1 LKILISNDDGIYA
14 QGIYELA
21 TELRKIADVT
31 VVAPL
36 TEQSA
41 IGHAI
46 TMKTPLRVT
55 KCFKHKEFFGYS
67 VSGTPADCIKMGIKN
82 ILKERPDIVV
92 SGINHGSNTAVS
104 ILYSGTVSAAREAAI
119 MDIPAIA
126 ISITDHHPQYFEA
139 AAKIAANL
147 CKLVLKN
154 GIRKGTLLNVNVPN
168 LPEEKLKGIRITK
181 QGKSKWADS
190 YVERID
196 TFGEKYYWLTGNL
209 IEVDT
214 SLEQDQFA
222 VTSGYASITP
232 VHFDVTD
239 YDSFDQMQ
247 NWNLDSLG
255 IKKNLETVTKQ

>member
-1 LKILISNDDGIYA
+1 MKILISNDDGIFA

-21 TELRKIADVT
+21 TELRKIGEVT

-46 TMKTPLRVT
+46 TMKTPLRVN
-55 KCFKHKEFFGYS
+55 KFFKHNEFFGYS

-126 ISITDHHPQYFEA
+126 ISVTDHHPQYFET

-147 CKLVLKN
+147 CKLVLAN

-168 LPEEKLKGIRITK
+168 IPEQEIKGIKITK
-181 QGKSKWADS
+181 QGKSKWDDS

-209 IEVDT
+209 TEVDT
-214 SLEQDQFA
+214 NLEQDQFA
-222 VTSGYASITP
+222 VKNGYASITP

-239 YDSFDQMQ
+239 YDSFDKMQ
-247 NWNLDSLG
+247 NWNLDSIG
-255 IKKNLETVTKQ
+255 IIKNFKIVNE

>member
-1 LKILISNDDGIYA
+1 MKILISNDDGINSR
-14 QGIYELA
+14 GIYEL
-21 TELRKIADVT
+21 TKELSKIGKVT

-55 KCFKHKEFFGYS
+55 KSLHNGDFFGYA

-126 ISITDHHPQYFEA
+126 ISITNHNPEHFSP
-139 AAKIAANL
+139 AAKIASRL
-147 CKLVLKN
+147 VKLVLAN
-154 GIRKGTLLNVNVPN
+154 GIRKGTLLNVNVPD
-168 LPEEKLKGIRITK
+168 LPSDKLMGVKITK
-181 QGKSKWADS
+181 QGKSKWDDS

-209 IEVDT
+209 EEVDT
-214 SLEQDQFA
+214 NMELDQFA
-222 VTSGYASITP
+222 VKKNFISITP

-239 YDSFDQMQ
+239 YDSFDKMKE
-247 NWNLDSLG
+247 WNLDSIELNK
-255 IKKNLETVTKQ
+255 INKILPD

>member
-1 LKILISNDDGIYA
+1 MKILISNDDGIGA
-14 QGIYELA
+14 KGIFELA
-21 TELRKIADVT
+21 KELSKIAEII

-55 KCFKHKEFFGYS
+55 EYFKNDKLFGYA

-82 ILKERPDIVV
+82 ILKEKPDIVV

-119 MDIPAIA
+119 MNIPSIA
-126 ISITDHHPQYFEA
+126 ISITDHKPKYFSA
-139 AAKIAANL
+139 AAKIASQL
-147 CKLVLKN
+147 CKLVLNN
-154 GIRKGTLLNVNVPN
+154 GIRKETLLNVNVPN
-168 LPEEKLKGIRITK
+168 LPSNKIKGIKITK
-181 QGKSKWADS
+181 QGKSKWDDS

-209 IEVDT
+209 VEVDT
-214 SLEQDQFA
+214 DLEIDQFA
-222 VTSGYASITP
+222 VKNDYASITP
-232 VHFDVTD
+232 IHFDVTD
-239 YDSFDQMQ
+239 YDSLSEIRGWDLKSIIFK
-247 NWNLDSLG
+247 NNLKIVS
-255 IKKNLETVTKQ
+255 